1 MSVALTFNRIVNE
14 RDPFSAS
21 CFTKVQ
27 QFISKEVI
35 ERKVIMSRL
44 DLHGLPKYQ
53 IYFTKVNILRV

>member
-1 MSVALTFNRIVNE
+1 MRESQILA
-14 RDPFSAS
+14 FSAS